1 MKSLFFFLVRLTI
14 AALFIYAGVV
24 KALDPAHFMAQM
36 ESFHFLD
43 YFLIFAVAHVLPMI
57 EILCGILLLT
67 MKYTCSA
74 SVILILISSLFILV
88 LTTLK
93 AMGLDVDCGCFGDWN
108 FIKGYTSHITLDIAI
123 IIFLVAHTI
132 RSAKLQFLLE
142 KE

>member
-1 MKSLFFFLVRLTI
+1 MKSLFFFLVRLAI
-14 AALFIYAGVV
+14 AALFIYSGVV

-36 ESFHFLD
+36 ESFNILD
-43 YFLIFAVAHVLPMI
+43 YFMIFTIAHVLPMI
-57 EILCGILLLT
+57 EIICGILLLT

-74 SVILILISSLFILV
+74 SVILILLSGVFILV

-93 AMGLDVDCGCFGDWN
+93 AMGLEVDCGCFGDWK
-108 FIKGYTSHITLDIAI
+108 FLGGYSSHITFDIAI
-123 IIFLVAHTI
+123 IVFLVAHTV